1 MGKSNCNKY
10 AALALA
16 LLTILA
22 LAPGCM
28 TQTQPEVVTSPTSNP
43 IEREIGASAEIVP
56 LRWMTLSFPNGGLN
70 LALEVSEGD
79 IVSMGDLLVSNYD
92 GRLQA
97 QAAQAQSA
105 LLRAQTAYDALKD
118 SPSEIALATAE
129 AALANAEAN
138 LDRLE
143 RSYAPDAQIEAAEKD
158 LNTATLN
165 LDKINAGPTQE
176 DLDAAQADLDA
187 AQLAYEGAQALL
199 TLKAPFDGTI
209 TAIYIRDHEA
219 IAAYQPVL
227 LLADLSEFQ
236 VITTDLSEID
246 VPSLKVAQ
254 AVDIQVDSLP
264 DIPLTGTIAA
274 ISQQSSGVSSVYYQ
288 VTVTLDEIPE
298 GLRWGMTAYVTFPVD

>member
-1 MGKSNCNKY
+1 MGKYIGNRFL
-10 AALALA
+10 ALIFALLALLALA
-16 LLTILA
+16 S
-22 LAPGCM
+22 GCM
-28 TQTQPEVVTSPTSNP
+28 TQSQPEVLTSPTTIP
-43 IEREIGASAEIVP
+43 IEREIGASAELVP

-70 LALEVSEGD
+70 LALEVSEGEM
-79 IVSMGDLLVSNYD
+79 VSVGDVLVSNND
-92 GRLQA
+92 ARLQA
-97 QAAQAQSA
+97 QVAQAQSA
-105 LLRAQTAYDALKD
+105 LLRAQAAYDVLKD

-158 LNTATLN
+158 VNTATLN
-165 LDKINAGPTQE
+165 LEKIAGGPTQE

-187 AQLAYEGAQALL
+187 AQLAYEGALSLL

-209 TAIYIRDHEA
+209 TAVYIRDHEA

-227 LLADLSEFQ
+227 QLADLSEFQ
-236 VITTDLSEID
+236 IITTDLSEID
-246 VPSLKVAQ
+246 VPALKVGQ
-254 AVDIQVDSLP
+254 AVDIQVDALP
-264 DIPLTGTIAA
+264 DIPLTGTIAD

-298 GLRWGMTAYVTFPVD
+298 GLRWGMTAYVIFPMD